1 MQAIHA
7 IGGTINC
14 VNQIAAAIAAAVEQ
28 QGAAT
33 REIARNVMQAS
44 EGTSQVSGHIVG
56 VSEAATETG
65 AAAGEVLDSA
75 RMLAR
80 LSDDL
85 RNDVDRFVGDLRA
98 A

>member
-1 MQAIHA
+1 MTAIQS
-7 IGGTINC
+7 IGTTIQR
-14 VNQIAAAIAAAVEQ
+14 VNEIAAAIAAAVEE

-33 REIARNVMQAS
+33 REIARNVQQAS
-44 EGTSQVSGHIVG
+44 QGTNEVSRHISG
-56 VSEAATETG
+56 VSQAAGQAG

-75 RMLAR
+75 KMLAR

-85 RNDVDRFVGDLRA
+85 KRDVDRFVGDLRA